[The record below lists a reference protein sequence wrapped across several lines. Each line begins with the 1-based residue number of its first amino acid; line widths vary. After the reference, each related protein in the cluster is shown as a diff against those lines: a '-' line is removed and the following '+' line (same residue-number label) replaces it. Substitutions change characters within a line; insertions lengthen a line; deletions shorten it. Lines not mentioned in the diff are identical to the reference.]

1 MKFTKFITA
10 AALAALTFTACEKI
24 ETDPVEPV
32 IGIKGALVLNN
43 GNWGSNDASMTL
55 YNPETKAVTG
65 GVFFNANGRHLGDLG
80 QDMLAY
86 GEDIYIS
93 VNNSQVIFITDRDLK
108 VRMPLEVT
116 KDGVRLSPRSF
127 AVGGGKIYVT
137 YYEGY
142 LGEIDPASYNV
153 RLTEVGPNPDGL
165 AYAGGNIYVA
175 NSGGYLAPTYNNTVS
190 VVSAASFRETAT
202 IEVNCNPAEIVA
214 SRDGRYVYVT
224 SYGDYSAI
232 QPKLQ
237 VIDTRTSA
245 VSDSDYSNV
254 KKIAMGRNDELLVVT
269 GDYDENWNIAG
280 TIWKHDAGSNSRKG
294 KFTESVI
301 SPFYSIS
308 ADTATGYVFVGASD
322 YISNGDVLFFD
333 ASGKQIDKFDSQGLN
348 PQKVLF
354 FQ

>member
-1 MKFTKFITA
+1 MKISKLIA
-10 AALAALTFTACEKI
+10 LAALAALTFTACEK
-24 ETDPVEPV
+24 TDPVEPV
-32 IGIKGALVLNN
+32 TGIKGALVLNN
-43 GNWGSNDASMTL
+43 GNWGANDASMAL
-55 YNPETKAVTG
+55 YNPDTKSVTG
-65 GVFFNANGRHLGDLG
+65 GVFFNVNGRHLGDVG
-80 QDMLAY
+80 QDMLTY
-86 GEDIYIS
+86 DDDIYIA

-116 KDGVRLSPRSF
+116 KDGVRLSPRCF
-127 AVGGGKIYVT
+127 TTGGGKIYVT
-137 YYEGY
+137 FYEGY

-153 RLTEVGPNPDGL
+153 RLTEVGPNPDGA

-190 VVSAASFRETAT
+190 VVSASSFRETAT

-224 SYGDYSAI
+224 SYGDFAAI
-232 QPKLQ
+232 PHKFQ
-237 VIDTRTSA
+237 VIDTRTAA
-245 VSDSDYSNV
+245 VSDLDYDNV
-254 KKIAMGRNDELLVVT
+254 IKIAMGKDDEMLVVT

-280 TIWKHDAGSNSRKG
+280 TIWKHDASSNSSKG

-308 ADTATGYVFVGASD
+308 ADTATGYVFVGTSD